1 MEPHRD
7 RLRRR
12 PAAGDRLLTAPDPAP
27 DRDGLGPFLAHR
39 AEMIGLAYRMTGS
52 LAQAEDVAQ
61 DAFLRWRAADRA
73 AVRDARS
80 VLLTIA

>member
-1 MEPHRD
+1 
-7 RLRRR
+7 
-12 PAAGDRLLTAPDPAP
+12 
-27 DRDGLGPFLAHR
+27 
-39 AEMIGLAYRMTGS
+39 MIGLAYRMTGS